1 MGILPVDLYQEASER
16 SVEAL
21 KKYCIDED
29 GNIYGVCRGSG
40 YSFREDYY
48 RDDLWCIT
56 NDTHGTGIVL
66 IAMIEVEKN
75 RSRK

>member
-1 MGILPVDLYQEASER
+1 MGLLPEEGYKASSER

-21 KKYCIDED
+21 KKYCIDDE

-40 YSFREDYY
+40 YSFRLDYY
-48 RDDLWCIT
+48 KHDLACVT

-66 IAMIEVEKN
+66 IALLEVEKN
-75 RSRK
+75 RNL